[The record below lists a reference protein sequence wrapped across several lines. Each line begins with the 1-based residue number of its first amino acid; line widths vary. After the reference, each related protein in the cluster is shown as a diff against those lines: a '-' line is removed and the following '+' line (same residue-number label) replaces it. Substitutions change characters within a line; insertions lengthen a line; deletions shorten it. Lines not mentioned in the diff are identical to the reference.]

1 MTGIIAFRRFAEQ
14 ATAGITAPTERL
26 AAQDELYDH
35 AVSAYEELVAD
46 GAGAEEAIERTLA
59 QLGDPK
65 EYRNELAKAH
75 LAPFRPRTL
84 LLILLLAA
92 VVGVLLIGGYAVL
105 FGI

>member
-1 MTGIIAFRRFAEQ
+1 VTDIVAFRRFAER
-14 ATAGITAPTERL
+14 AAAGITAPTERL

-35 AVSAYEELVAD
+35 AVSAYEELVAE
-46 GAGAEEAIERTLA
+46 GVGSEEAVQLTLA

-65 EYRNELAKAH
+65 VYLPELAKAH
-75 LAPFRPRTL
+75 LAPFRPRTV

-92 VVGVLLIGGYAVL
+92 VVGGLLIGGYTLL